1 MKVLTQRKRITIVG
15 NIATTVMLLDPGV
28 EIILHAFLTVP
39 NIAIMNAMACKVFRD
54 VKFGNY
60 SKTVTSPSLPQTW
73 HGNSYSLP
81 SSHATSEKKRVEGDN
96 VITILRE
103 VSLHTESTSTF
114 PGDIK
119 VIPGLASA

>member
-1 MKVLTQRKRITIVG
+1 
-15 NIATTVMLLDPGV
+15 MLLDPGV

-54 VKFGNY
+54 VKFGSY
-60 SKTVTSPSLPQTW
+60 SETVTSPSLPQTW
-73 HGNSYSLP
+73 PGNSYSLP
-81 SSHATSEKKRVEGDN
+81 SSHTTSEKKRVEGDN